1 MKKIKLGDVLEIKR
15 GASLSGNFYSEE
27 GNLIRLTLG
36 NFDYPRGGFKE
47 NSAKKNIFFTG
58 AVNKHFILNKGD
70 IITPLTEQVSGL
82 LGETAFIPESEKYI
96 QSGDIG
102 LVIPNENKLDKIFSY
117 YLVSSSIVR
126 KQLDSSSQQTKIRH
140 TTPDFLKS
148 CITWIPE
155 KISEQKQIGNFLY
168 SLDQKIALNKKI
180 NATLE
185 DMAKTFF
192 LHKFFRKPA
201 NGKIADILIENAKST
216 VPVGVAKNS
225 IGDFPFFT
233 SGENILRFDSFLVD
247 GRNIFLN
254 TGGNAG
260 VSFYVGKS
268 HYSTDTWCI
277 STKNLSDYLY
287 LTLKVIEPELNKKF
301 FQGTGLKHL
310 QKDLLKKFS
319 IYIPTD
325 QEREQFNNF
334 VCPLFDTIS
343 KNQRENNLLE
353 NLRDF
358 LLPMLMNEQVTFAD

>member
-1 MKKIKLGDVLEIKR
+1 MKKIKLGDIGK
-15 GASLSGNFYSEE
+15 
-27 GNLIRLTLG
+27 
-36 NFDYPRGGFKE
+36 
-47 NSAKKNIFFTG
+47 IFNGT
-58 AVNKHFILNKGD
+58 
-70 IITPLTEQVSGL
+70 T
-82 LGETAFIPESEKYI
+82 
-96 QSGDIG
+96 
-102 LVIPNENKLDKIFSY
+102 IPNSEGIFPAYGGNGIIKNVSNFNFEENVIAIGRVGAHCGVVHFCERKCWITDNCLCFKPNEKFNSY
-117 YLVSSSIVR
+117 YVFYLLKFLNLNQFHIGSAQPLITQSIINEIT
-126 KQLDSSSQQTKIRH
+126 LDFVPSLETQKKIG
-140 TTPDFLKS
+140 D
-148 CITWIPE
+148 
-155 KISEQKQIGNFLY
+155 FLY

-185 DMAKTFF
+185 EMAKTFF

-225 IGDFPFFT
+225 VGDFPFFT

-260 VSFYVGKS
+260 VNFYVGKS

-287 LTLKVIEPELNKKF
+287 LLLKIIEPELNKKF

-310 QKDLLKKFS
+310 QKDLLKKFA

-325 QEREQFNNF
+325 QEREHFNKF

-343 KNQRENNLLE
+343 KNQHENNLLE

-358 LLPMLMNEQVTFAD
+358 LLPMLMNGQVTFAEED